1 MKVLLYGGTF
11 DPPHNGHL
19 NNLRAAADRVRP
31 DKVVVMPAGLSPFKQ
46 HTSAPGAL
54 RLEMC
59 SCFHALEEGMDA
71 IPQLEVSGWEVA
83 QAEAGSHNYTVLT
96 VEKLARDYPGA
107 QLYLAIGSDML
118 LSFDGWHRWQDILR
132 LAHLVVTSR
141 HVGDDPELHA
151 KALRLD
157 PTGARILFA
166 PVQALPM
173 ASSDIRTRLA
183 AGEGCETE
191 LPEAVRAVIRREK
204 LYKRKYQPMN
214 LKQAKELV
222 RGRLS
227 DKRYEHT
234 LNVKKMA
241 VKLAKIYGED
251 EERAALAALLHDSA
265 KEISKDEM
273 REILRAYPQYAEGGE
288 ERPAPV
294 WHGVCAAILARTQ
307 WGVTDE
313 AVLSAIACHTAGKPG
328 MTRLDK
334 ILYLADMTSA
344 ERDWPGVEK
353 LRKLEKKDLDAA
365 MLAALKQTN
374 DFVLSQGKP
383 LDPMSKAAYEDILA
397 CSGQNEREGTAE
409 SKGL

>member
-1 MKVLLYGGTF
+1 
-11 DPPHNGHL
+11 
-19 NNLRAAADRVRP
+19 
-31 DKVVVMPAGLSPFKQ
+31 
-46 HTSAPGAL
+46 
-54 RLEMC
+54 
-59 SCFHALEEGMDA
+59 
-71 IPQLEVSGWEVA
+71 
-83 QAEAGSHNYTVLT
+83 
-96 VEKLARDYPGA
+96 
-107 QLYLAIGSDML
+107 ML

-173 ASSDIRTRLA
+173 ASSDIRTRLT
-183 AGEGCETE
+183 AGEGCERSSAGRNST
-191 LPEAVRAVIRREK
+191 
-204 LYKRKYQPMN
+204 KRKYQPMN

-353 LRKLEKKDLDAA
+353 LRKLEKKNLDAA

-397 CSGQNEREGTAE
+397 RSGKNER
-409 SKGL
+409 